1 MLAFFSQLSFFFAVD
16 AQRGRRILAS
26 LIDFNVMKI
35 SHIIIPVVAFV
46 AGWASARPVPR
57 QNLRRTTS
65 RTFRPNEFQAT
76 FELMVQYKYGNVS
89 NCPLLWDYS
98 GFPIDEQ
105 SMLFLAHGDISIS
118 SPDDTI
124 LTPCDYGGAIHLLR
138 STFLTGSTLDAF
150 EADITD
156 DVDKWTLFNSV
167 RSQLD
172 GAIYYV
178 SAGMSSPKCGN
189 TTLFSEDEL
198 LLFFDESET
207 VLLSVVAKYKNGGER
222 VLAIPLVGN
231 IRYMVSV
238 HHGSTCIYRAGS
250 DVQMML
256 NDTARPSD
264 SSTPAPSVSLSSNR
278 IFFFLLNG
286 IVGQPIEY

>member
-1 MLAFFSQLSFFFAVD
+1 MAPSP
-16 AQRGRRILAS
+16 
-26 LIDFNVMKI
+26 
-35 SHIIIPVVAFV
+35 IIILIVGFIV
-46 AGWASARPVPR
+46 GCTSARPVPR
-57 QNLRRTTS
+57 HELERLTS

-76 FELMVQYKYGNVS
+76 FELMVQYKHGNVS
-89 NCPLLWDYS
+89 NCPLLWEYS
-98 GFPIDEQ
+98 GVPIDEQ
-105 SMLFLAHGDISIS
+105 SMLFLAHGDMSIS
-118 SPDDTI
+118 SADDTT

-138 STFLTGSTLDAF
+138 SSFLTGSTLDAF
-150 EADITD
+150 EADIAD

-189 TTLFSEDEL
+189 VTLFTEDEL

-222 VLAIPLVGN
+222 VLTIPLVGD

-238 HHGSTCIYRAGS
+238 HHGSTCIYRAGT

-256 NDTARPSD
+256 NNTAKPSD
-264 SSTPAPSVSLSSNR
+264 SSTPAPSVS
-278 IFFFLLNG
+278 
-286 IVGQPIEY
+286 